1 MSHPVI
7 VIPNITPDGE
17 ALRHYRVGVETS
29 DVSNPEA
36 YAVFIHNI
44 PTGEIRTTGVGLS
57 AVQAIDVATA
67 IYYVLYYAE

>member
-7 VIPNITPDGE
+7 VIPNITPEGE
-17 ALRHYRVGVETS
+17 ALRNYRVGVETS

-44 PTGEIRTTGVGLS
+44 ATGEIRTSQVGLS
-57 AVQAIDVATA
+57 AVQAIDVATV
-67 IYYVLYYAE
+67 IYDILYYAE

>member
-7 VIPNITPDGE
+7 VIPNLTPNGE
-17 ALRHYRVGVETS
+17 ALRHYFVGVETS

-44 PTGEIRTTGVGLS
+44 ATGEIRTSQVGLS
-57 AVQAIDVATA
+57 AVQAIDVATV
-67 IYYVLYYAE
+67 IYDILYCAE